1 MSRYCDLMQHSFYVC
16 VCVSVFGQTIREN
29 LYAFIV
35 QQKLLLVGVKY
46 DSSQKL

>member
-1 MSRYCDLMQHSFYVC
+1 MFLGKLF
-16 VCVSVFGQTIREN
+16 EN
-29 LYAFIV
+29 LYAFIA